1 MQTAG
6 SEKRNDLNMTFGT
19 FSSLILI
26 SIQRVWN
33 IIYKKQCNI
42 ASVRLC
48 HVAPI

>member
-33 IIYKKQCNI
+33 IVALQKDCKKI
-42 ASVRLC
+42 ANKIKK
-48 HVAPI
+48 AD